1 MALTP
6 IVYHFAGDLLGV
18 ADRLGVRS
26 YDLVPALARVA
37 VRVFRLISADAPTAI
52 TRLAFAHDML
62 PNPIVRKLLKRLWFY
77 SRQIRI
83 MQWRLSVQ

>member
-6 IVYHFAGDLLGV
+6 IVYHFAGDLLRV
-18 ADRLGVRS
+18 ADRLRVRS
-26 YDLVPALARVA
+26 YDLAPALARVA
-37 VRVFRLISADAPTAI
+37 VRVFRLKLTDAPTAI
-52 TRLAFAHDML
+52 TRLAFAHQML

-77 SRQIRI
+77 SRQFRI